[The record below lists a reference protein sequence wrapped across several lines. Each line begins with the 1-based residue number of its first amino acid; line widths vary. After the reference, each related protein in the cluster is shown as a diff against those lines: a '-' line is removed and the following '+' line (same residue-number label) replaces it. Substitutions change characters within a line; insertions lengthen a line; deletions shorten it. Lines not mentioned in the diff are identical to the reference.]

1 MGQKVP
7 LDVQSARVGK
17 KRKHAIHCQCLRK
30 WKKSLLTKQKVKVIP
45 SEMCGVFFFP
55 AEPCRAVQVEPL
67 LGAAEQTGTALLR
80 VSALTTTHKPR
91 AVLFIF
97 LSFHGAKR

>member
-1 MGQKVP
+1 MYKVP
-7 LDVQSARVGK
+7 GLEKKESMLFIVNVYVSEKIIAYKTEGEGYTIWNVQ
-17 KRKHAIHCQCLRK
+17 
-30 WKKSLLTKQKVKVIP
+30 
-45 SEMCGVFFFP
+45 GVFFP

-97 LSFHGAKR
+97 LSFNGAKR